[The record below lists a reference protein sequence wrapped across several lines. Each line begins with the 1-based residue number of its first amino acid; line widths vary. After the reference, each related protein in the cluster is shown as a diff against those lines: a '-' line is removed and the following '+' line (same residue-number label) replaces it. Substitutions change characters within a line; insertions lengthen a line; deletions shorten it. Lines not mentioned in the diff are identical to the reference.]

1 MQSYGDNKPR
11 KYNTYFDANNLY
23 GLAMVQYLP
32 YGKFKWLNNKII
44 DIISIGENSLRDYI
58 LEVDLEH
65 LYELHELPN
74 NYILGSEKFE
84 ISHYMLSKY

>member
-1 MQSYGDNKPR
+1 
-11 KYNTYFDANNLY
+11 
-23 GLAMVQYLP
+23 MVQYLP